1 MRSPHAVQFTLRFI
15 YYASSLL
22 KSTFDPIHP
31 ARHGTINKNRAAQPF
46 KEGKTM
52 QNKKITFWMVML
64 ALLKTIGRAALWAAV
79 VAFAIIRAIC
89 GLSKKY

>member
-1 MRSPHAVQFTLRFI
+1 MHAEKQLIHHVQ
-15 YYASSLL
+15 
-22 KSTFDPIHP
+22 
-31 ARHGTINKNRAAQPF
+31 HGMINKNLAAQPF
-46 KEGKTM
+46 GGGKTM
-52 QNKKITFWMVML
+52 QNRKITFWVVIL

>member
-1 MRSPHAVQFTLRFI
+1 MIT
-15 YYASSLL
+15 
-22 KSTFDPIHP
+22 
-31 ARHGTINKNRAAQPF
+31 KNHAAQPF
-46 KEGKTM
+46 EGGKTM
-52 QNKKITFWMVML
+52 QNKKITFGMVIL